1 MDFLRLNL
9 ATLLLGLCSLVAH
22 TSSAQDTAKG
32 ILQISLVQMQDVDRP
47 RFRVELHNA
56 GDQQLFLNLGILV
69 NSSQFPTEIRFLL
82 TDSDGK
88 LLRLEMNLPPVI
100 GGRIDPM
107 ILPLPAG
114 AKFSWPVNLWSYSAP
129 RQRVYRLNLS
139 PGQYTISAEYTGGVP
154 QLIEHHDM
162 SGLYPW
168 PFWTGIIKSNLLSF
182 NITREM
188 RGQHGN

>member
-69 NSSQFPTEIRFLL
+69 NSSQFPTEIRFLSTL
-82 TDSDGK
+82 ASSSAAFANMCCPGALSASATSAISPVHTEP
-88 LLRLEMNLPPVI
+88 LCSHSLAFSSPANLEPIHPSPP
-100 GGRIDPM
+100 
-107 ILPLPAG
+107 
-114 AKFSWPVNLWSYSAP
+114 
-129 RQRVYRLNLS
+129 LS
-139 PGQYTISAEYTGGVP
+139 
-154 QLIEHHDM
+154 
-162 SGLYPW
+162 
-168 PFWTGIIKSNLLSF
+168 
-182 NITREM
+182 
-188 RGQHGN
+188 